1 MYPKAYLHYLIL
13 FHRNHDYFACH
24 EVLEDHWKKAPA
36 RHRQPCWVF
45 LIQIAVTLYHYRRE
59 NLVGAKK
66 MIKKARHR
74 LNFLSKEIGQLGLD
88 KEQLSNLLSRVES
101 NITERLPYQ
110 DINLP
115 ISDPLLKKWLISQ
128 LK

>member
-1 MYPKAYLHYLIL
+1 M
-13 FHRNHDYFACH
+13 
-24 EVLEDHWKKAPA
+24 
-36 RHRQPCWVF
+36 
-45 LIQIAVTLYHYRRE
+45 
-59 NLVGAKK
+59 
-66 MIKKARHR
+66 
-74 LNFLSKEIGQLGLD
+74 SKEIGQLGLD